1 MKRKVHLTRLSQNRE
16 IIEETEVEFDILG
29 EETYKHP
36 ANKKGMIPMKTS
48 LGKYVHVGTKDGD
61 YRRWY
66 ITESLNEEMLNL
78 PEENEEDS

>member
-1 MKRKVHLTRLSQNRE
+1 MEERE
-16 IIEETEVEFDILG
+16 EDFEILG

-48 LGKYVHVGTKDGD
+48 LGRYIHIGTKEGD

-66 ITESLNEEMLNL
+66 ITESLNEELLNL
-78 PEENEEDS
+78 PKEKD